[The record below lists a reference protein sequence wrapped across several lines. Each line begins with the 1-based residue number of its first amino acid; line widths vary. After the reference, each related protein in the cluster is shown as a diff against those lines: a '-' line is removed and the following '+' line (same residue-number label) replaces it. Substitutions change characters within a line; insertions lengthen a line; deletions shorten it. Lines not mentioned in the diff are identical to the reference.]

1 MILSKTVRRFFQSVH
16 SVTILPVLSISVHDG
31 RLSYQLVVI
40 IPVVFNMLI
49 YILNKSPKMQYKSAN
64 ILNFQIDP

>member
-1 MILSKTVRRFFQSVH
+1 MILSKAVRRFFQSVH

-49 YILNKSPKMQYKSAN
+49 YILNKSPKKA
-64 ILNFQIDP
+64 IQISKYIEFPN

>member
-49 YILNKSPKMQYKSAN
+49 YILNKSPKKA
-64 ILNFQIDP
+64 IQISKYIEFPN